1 MGLSRKYIVLIG
13 DGMADYPVAELGG
26 KTPLQTARTPN
37 LDRLARQGTLG
48 RVNTI
53 PPGFSPGSDVANLTV
68 FGYDPAVYY
77 TGRAPLEAVAMGV
90 KLAPADVAFRCN
102 LVTLLKEDG
111 DTYMEDFS
119 AGHISTEEAGR
130 IVKDLAKELGNEE
143 FNFYP
148 GVSYRHLL
156 VWRNGEASLRLKTTP
171 PHDITGGNI
180 SPHVPEGDGDE
191 EILWL
196 MNRAQKILPSHPVNL
211 ERTRMGKKPGN
222 AIWLWGQGK
231 APVLKPITHRFGIR
245 GSVISA
251 VDLIKG
257 IGYYAGLEIVNVPGA
272 TGYLD
277 TNYAGK
283 AEYALKALQ
292 DQDLVYVHVEAP
304 DEAAH
309 NGNLKDKIEAIEDFD
324 QKIVAPIL
332 EGAEKLGGYRLL
344 ILPDHFTPLT
354 IKTHSPE
361 PVPFIVFSSE
371 EKDNSI
377 KAGRSFDE
385 ESAEKAGLLIEKGHE
400 LMQKFIQGF
409 SAGQQLMV
417 S

>member
-1 MGLSRKYIVLIG
+1 MGSSRKYIVLIG
-13 DGMADYPVAELGG
+13 DGMADYPVTELGG
-26 KTPLQTARTPN
+26 KTPLQSARTPN
-37 LDRLARQGTLG
+37 LDRLARLGTLG
-48 RVNTI
+48 LVKTI
-53 PPGFSPGSDVANLTV
+53 PPGFPPGSDVANLSV

-90 KLAPADVAFRCN
+90 KLGPADVAFRCN
-102 LVTLLKEDG
+102 LVTLLGEDG
-111 DTYMEDFS
+111 DIYMEDFS

-130 IVKDLAKELGNEE
+130 IVRDLGKELGNEE

-156 VWRNGEASLRLKTTP
+156 VWRNGEAGLRLKTTP
-171 PHDITGGNI
+171 PHDISGRNI

-196 MNRAQKILPSHPVNL
+196 MNRAQKILPSHPVNR
-211 ERTRMGKKPGN
+211 ERAGAGKKPAN

-231 APVLKPITHRFGIR
+231 APALEPVTRRFGIR

-257 IGYYAGLEIVNVPGA
+257 IGFYAGLEIVDIPGA

-277 TNYAGK
+277 TDYAGK
-283 AEYALKALQ
+283 AQGALKALE

-304 DEAAH
+304 DEASH
-309 NGNLKDKIEAIEDFD
+309 NGNLRDKIRAIEDFD
-324 QKIVAPIL
+324 GKIVGPVL
-332 EGAEKLGGYRLL
+332 QGMGKFGEYRLL

-354 IKTHSPE
+354 IKTHSSE
-361 PVPFIVFSSE
+361 PVPFILFSSE
-371 EKDNSI
+371 EKGGPV
-377 KAGRSFDE
+377 KADRSFDE
-385 ESAEKAGLLIEKGHE
+385 ESAGKVGVLIERGHE
-400 LMQKFIQGF
+400 LMEKFIKGF
-409 SAGQQLMV
+409 SLSTAG
-417 S
+417 